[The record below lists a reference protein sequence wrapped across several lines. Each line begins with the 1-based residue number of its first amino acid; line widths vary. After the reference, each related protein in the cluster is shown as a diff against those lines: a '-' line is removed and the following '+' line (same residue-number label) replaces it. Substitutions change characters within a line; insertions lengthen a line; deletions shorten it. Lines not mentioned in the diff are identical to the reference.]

1 MKEVLKKYQVI
12 KSYLATSPGASS
24 FQSGLKHPLYFYILG
39 YSYGWI
45 RLSWTTH
52 LIYVA
57 MVSQETFHH

>member
-45 RLSWTTH
+45 RLS
-52 LIYVA
+52 
-57 MVSQETFHH
+57 